1 MHRAVTLLHPSSNL
15 NAWPRHAMICLKS
28 SLSSKSEDRAM
39 PTAYVPARRKLK
51 QSAQGRLLSSASR
64 ACRELVALSAFSR
77 LPRAYPGFGNRAFR
91 LIGVGAGV
99 GQKWIAITSTATA
112 GGHRLALLQCLKAA
126 GAHSGSD
133 VLAAI
138 LAWARRRRRRHRK
151 IGQRE

>member
-1 MHRAVTLLHPSSNL
+1 MHGLVMRSSCDDLLEIESLSEERRSRNACCVRARSP
-15 NAWPRHAMICLKS
+15 KS
-28 SLSSKSEDRAM
+28 SSSL
-39 PTAYVPARRKLK
+39 RK
-51 QSAQGRLLSSASR
+51 ADCWSSASR
-64 ACRELVALSAFSR
+64 ACREPKALSAFSR
-77 LPRAYPGFGNRAFR
+77 LPRAYPGFGNRALR